1 MSAEPFLQASSFL
14 QTKPLLA
21 GTATGELLLLGAPLS
36 FWGGVDPAT
45 GLIIQ
50 VRHPQCGVSIAGK
63 ILCLPATI
71 GSSSSSAVL
80 LELIRLG
87 KAPAALVMG
96 TPDAI
101 LLIGCLIAEEMGW
114 PAPPAVALGANEQKQ
129 LGESRYT
136 LSPEGVLTAIN

>member
-1 MSAEPFLQASSFL
+1 MMHPAL
-14 QTKPLLA
+14 TPLLPGQAA
-21 GTATGELLLLGAPLS
+21 GPVLQLSAPLS

-45 GLIIQ
+45 GRIIQ
-50 VRHPQCGVSIAGK
+50 VRHPECGQIIGGT

-87 KAPAALVMG
+87 IAPAALIMG

-101 LLIGCLIAEEMGW
+101 LMIGCLVAREMGW
-114 PAPPAVALGANEQKQ
+114 PAPPAFALDPAAQAGLPGRVSIDAAGQV
-129 LGESRYT
+129 
-136 LSPEGVLTAIN
+136 SPLH